1 MLHENVPDTGVRG
14 ESMVKEARMQIKDLA
29 GHGFDLE
36 EAMELCI
43 GDEEIYKEVL
53 ETALEEGRE
62 KIPLLKNLMETE
74 DYERYIIEAH
84 GLKNAAKQIG
94 AVNLSEIAKK
104 SELEGKAGHIGFMK
118 ENHERLLSEYSKVV
132 EVLQELF

>member
-1 MLHENVPDTGVRG
+1 ME
-14 ESMVKEARMQIKDLA
+14 IKDLA

-53 ETALEEGRE
+53 ETALEEGLE

-94 AVNLSEIAKK
+94 AKNLSEIAKK
-104 SELEGKAGHIGFMK
+104 SELAGKAGHIEFMK
-118 ENHERLLSEYSKVV
+118 ENHERLLGEYSKVV